1 MLFDKRNFDFKFQ
14 IIIEKLPKSYLLCKT
29 FETKIKNVKVNRT
42 LMILSMNSKKNSIL
56 LNHSFEIVLNN
67 GFLNFINLLQKS
79 NFFSIHC

>member
-1 MLFDKRNFDFKFQ
+1 MLSDKRNFDFKFL

-29 FETKIKNVKVNRT
+29 FETKIKNVIVNRT

-67 GFLNFINLLQKS
+67 EFLNFINLLQKS
-79 NFFSIHC
+79 NSFSIHC